1 MAKNSSTG
9 SAKKKKSKGKIN
21 KKLSSLNSDS
31 KKIKGPKENP
41 FENIW
46 SRRKFTILGKKRK
59 DEERRRIGLSR
70 SLAIQKR
77 QKTLLKEYEQST
89 KSSTFVDKR
98 IGEQNEGLEEFD
110 KAILRSQRERQLKL
124 KKKSKFNLSDGEED
138 DFEIQGGGYF
148 PGRDDFE
155 DDEPFYGD
163 DYDDD
168 LPVGQNRQFD
178 PHEAEGEPVSGS
190 AKEQN
195 RPKTKKEV
203 MEDIIFKSKF
213 FKAQKAKEKEESE
226 QFTEQ
231 LDKDFASL
239 VQSEA
244 LLSLT
249 QPNKMSALNALV
261 NSRNSND
268 NLKEE
273 EAPRMHNKVSTQHE
287 KPDHY
292 DKLVGE
298 MALDMRARPS
308 DRTKAPEELAQE
320 EKERLER
327 LEEERRKRMAAGDDS
342 NDEDAENSEDADGE
356 ASKQISHV
364 SGDDLGDSFSEAI
377 PKTKAVWIDD
387 LLKKD
392 GVTYPET
399 EDAPTSGGEEEDD
412 NEKEDD
418 DDDDDDEEEDE
429 EEEGSEESSGED
441 EKAQSL
447 KDWEQSDEEQIDSED
462 EEEDNDSDDATG
474 KKVIMENQKKI
485 FKTKGD
491 QNNDAGALKVKTIV
505 KEDVHKKGELPYTIE
520 APKNFEEFSALMK
533 DLSDDQVLEAIR
545 RIRTYNAI
553 AVAAENR
560 KKMQVFYGV
569 LLQYFAVL
577 ACTKPLNLKLLNL
590 LAKPLMEMSTEIPYF
605 AAICARQRL
614 LRTRT
619 LFCQDIK
626 ITGNNCWPSLKTLF
640 LMRLWS
646 MIFPCSDFRHAVMT
660 PAILLISEYLMR
672 CPITSGRDIAIGS
685 FLCSL
690 LLSVSRQSQKFCPE
704 AITFLQTML
713 MAALTNRQKYEASQ
727 LCHLMELKALR
738 PLLHMQGQVEEI
750 NSLDFLTLMDLP
762 DDSPYFTSDNFR
774 ASILCAIIRNL
785 KGFVDIYEGF
795 KSFPEIF
802 LPMSKILHGLAE
814 EDLIP
819 DALKKEFKDV
829 AQLIETKS
837 EEFQSLRLPLR
848 IRKQKVIKTA
858 IPKFEDNFVKGRDYD
873 PDRERV
879 ERKKLKKQLQ
889 QEVRGAVRELRKDN
903 HFLFE
908 VKEREKARMQEEKT
922 EMYGK
927 YRAFLQEQEHAFKS
941 GQLGKNKKRRR

>member
-70 SLAIQKR
+70 SLAIQKVHFASFF
-77 QKTLLKEYEQST
+77 LYLFT

-148 PGRDDFE
+148 PERDDFE
-155 DDEPFYGD
+155 DDEPFYRD

-168 LPVGQNRQFD
+168 LPVGQNKGQFD

-190 AKEQN
+190 AEEQN

-268 NLKEE
+268 NAKEK
-273 EAPRMHNKVSTQHE
+273 EAPRMHNQVSTQHE

-308 DRTKAPEELAQE
+308 DRTKAPDELAQE
-320 EKERLER
+320 EKERLEQ

-342 NDEDAENSEDADGE
+342 SDEDAENSEDDDGE
-356 ASKQISHV
+356 ASKQISHI

-392 GVTYPET
+392 GVTDPET
-399 EDAPTSGGEEEDD
+399 EDAPTSGEEEDD
-412 NEKEDD
+412 NEE
-418 DDDDDDEEEDE
+418 DDDDDEEEE
-429 EEEGSEESSGED
+429 EEEGSEESRGED

-462 EEEDNDSDDATG
+462 EEEDNGSDDATG

-485 FKTKGD
+485 FKTKGN
-491 QNNDAGALKVKTIV
+491 QNNDAGALRVKTII

-520 APKNFEEFSALMK
+520 APKFFEEFSALLK
-533 DLSDDQVLEAIR
+533 DLSDDQVVEAIR

-560 KKMQVFYGV
+560 KKMQVFYGI

-577 ACTKPLNLKLLNL
+577 ASTKPLNFKLLNL
-590 LAKPLMEMSTEIPYF
+590 LVKPLMEMSTEIPYF

-614 LRTRT
+614 LHTRT

-626 ITGNNCWPSLKTLF
+626 NTGNNCWPSLKTLF

-713 MAALTNRQKYEASQ
+713 MAALTNRQRYEASQ

-785 KGFVDIYEGF
+785 KGFVDIYEGI

-802 LPMSKILHGLAE
+802 LPMAKILHGLAE

-837 EEFQSLRLPLR
+837 EEFQLLRLPLR
-848 IRKQKVIKTA
+848 IRKQKAIKTA
-858 IPKFEDNFVKGRDYD
+858 IPKPKWKRLIIKFLDTSGEEERRKVENLKKGLK
-873 PDRERV
+873 RERKGSGNNV
-879 ERKKLKKQLQ
+879 SGEGSMLFEFSNLERALAMVGRWEGLPIGQPLRKKKYMAEEEERLAQSSLVLKS
-889 QEVRGAVRELRKDN
+889 
-903 HFLFE
+903 
-908 VKEREKARMQEEKT
+908 
-922 EMYGK
+922 Y
-927 YRAFLQEQEHAFKS
+927 
-941 GQLGKNKKRRR
+941 

>member
-1 MAKNSSTG
+1 MAKSSSTG

-41 FENIW
+41 FESIW
-46 SRRKFTILGKKRK
+46 SRRKFNILGKKRK
-59 DEERRRIGLSR
+59 DDERRRIGLSR

-89 KSSTFVDKR
+89 NAK
-98 IGEQNEGLEEFD
+98 
-110 KAILRSQRERQLKL
+110 RQLKL

-148 PGRDDFE
+148 PERDDFE

-163 DYDDD
+163 YYDDE
-168 LPVGQNRQFD
+168 LPDGRNKRQFN
-178 PHEAEGEPVSGS
+178 PHEAEGDPDSRS
-190 AKEQN
+190 AEEQN

-249 QPNKMSALNALV
+249 QPNKMSALNSLV
-261 NSRNSND
+261 NNRNSND
-268 NLKEE
+268 AAKKEV
-273 EAPRMHNKVSTQHE
+273 APRMHNKVSIQHE

-292 DKLVGE
+292 DKLVSE

-320 EKERLER
+320 EKERLEQ
-327 LEEERRKRMAAGDDS
+327 LEEERRKRMAAGDGDDS
-342 NDEDAENSEDADGE
+342 SNEDADNSEDDVGE
-356 ASKQISHV
+356 VSKQISHI
-364 SGDDLGDSFSEAI
+364 SGDDLGDSFSDVI

-387 LLKKD
+387 LLTKNS
-392 GVTYPET
+392 VTDPEA
-399 EDAPTSGGEEEDD
+399 EDDPTSGEEEND
-412 NEKEDD
+412 NEEDD
-418 DDDDDDEEEDE
+418 DDDDASEDE
-429 EEEGSEESSGED
+429 EGEGSEESSDED
-441 EKAQSL
+441 EKAQPL
-447 KDWEQSDEEQIDSED
+447 KDSEQSDEEQIDLED
-462 EEEDNDSDDATG
+462 EEDDDRDDATG

-485 FKTKGD
+485 LVTKGN
-491 QNNDAGALKVKTIV
+491 QNNDSGAFRVKPIV
-505 KEDVHKKGELPYTIE
+505 KEDVHKRGELPYTIE
-520 APKNFEEFSALMK
+520 APKCFEEFSAL
-533 DLSDDQVLEAIR
+533 LENYSDDQVVEAIR

-560 KKMQVFYGV
+560 KKMQVFYGI

-577 ACTKPLNLKLLNL
+577 SSTKPLNFKLINMLV
-590 LAKPLMEMSTEIPYF
+590 KPLMEMSTETPYF

-619 LFCQDIK
+619 LFCQDISN
-626 ITGNNCWPSLKTLF
+626 TGKNCWPSLKTLF
-640 LMRLWS
+640 HMRLWS

-660 PAILLISEYLMR
+660 PAILLMSEYLMR
-672 CPITSGRDIAIGS
+672 CPITSGRDIAVGS
-685 FLCSL
+685 FLCSM

-704 AITFLQTML
+704 AITVLQTIL
-713 MAALTNRQKYEASQ
+713 RAALTNRQRYEASQ
-727 LCHLMELKALR
+727 LCHLMELKALK
-738 PLLHMQGQVEEI
+738 PLLHMQERVEDI

-774 ASILCAIIRNL
+774 ASILCAIIRCL
-785 KGFVDIYEGF
+785 KGFVDINEGF

-802 LPMSKILHGLAE
+802 LPIAKILDGLAE
-814 EDLIP
+814 EDLMP
-819 DALKKEFKDV
+819 DALKVEIKDV
-829 AQLIETKS
+829 SQVIEIKS
-837 EEFQSLRLPLR
+837 EEFQSLQLPLR

-889 QEVRGAVRELRKDN
+889 QEARGAVRELRKDN

-908 VKEREKARMQEEKT
+908 VKERDKARMQEEKT

>member
-138 DFEIQGGGYF
+138 NFEIQGGGYF

-178 PHEAEGEPVSGS
+178 SHEAEGEPVSGS
-190 AKEQN
+190 AEEQN

-268 NLKEE
+268 NAKEE
-273 EAPRMHNKVSTQHE
+273 EAPRMYNKVSTQHE

-320 EKERLER
+320 EKERLEQ

-342 NDEDAENSEDADGE
+342 SDEDAENFEDDDGE
-356 ASKQISHV
+356 ASKQISHI

-392 GVTYPET
+392 GVTDPET
-399 EDAPTSGGEEEDD
+399 EDAPTSGDEEDD
-412 NEKEDD
+412 DNEEDD
-418 DDDDDDEEEDE
+418 DEE

-462 EEEDNDSDDATG
+462 EEEDNGSDDATG
-474 KKVIMENQKKI
+474 KKVIVENQKKI
-485 FKTKGD
+485 LKTKGN
-491 QNNDAGALKVKTIV
+491 QNNDAGALGVKTIL

-520 APKNFEEFSALMK
+520 APKNFEEFSALLK
-533 DLSDDQVLEAIR
+533 DLSDDQVVEAIR

-577 ACTKPLNLKLLNL
+577 ASTKPLNFKLLNL
-590 LAKPLMEMSTEIPYF
+590 LVKPLMEMSTEIPYF

-626 ITGNNCWPSLKTLF
+626 NTGNNCWPSLKTLF

-713 MAALTNRQKYEASQ
+713 MAALTNRQRYEASQ

-738 PLLHMQGQVEEI
+738 SLLHMQGQVEEI

-762 DDSPYFTSDNFR
+762 DDSPYFTSDKFR

-802 LPMSKILHGLAE
+802 LPMAKILHGLAE

-837 EEFQSLRLPLR
+837 EEYQSLRLPLR

-889 QEVRGAVRELRKDN
+889 QEARGAVRELRKDN

-922 EMYGK
+922 EVYGK